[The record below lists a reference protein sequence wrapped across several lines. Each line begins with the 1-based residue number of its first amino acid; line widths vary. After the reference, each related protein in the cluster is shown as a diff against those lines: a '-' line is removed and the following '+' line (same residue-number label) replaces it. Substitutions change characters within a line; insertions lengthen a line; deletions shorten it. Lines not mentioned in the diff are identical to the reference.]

1 MAYTTNS
8 FIFISK
14 LVNVKFCVMQNELN
28 NQETKKPAKDTIWL
42 AEFDTRPSKFKIAVL
57 LLVMTY
63 MLKSQKKG
71 ITKKL
76 QNLVAH
82 QA

>member
-1 MAYTTNS
+1 
-8 FIFISK
+8 
-14 LVNVKFCVMQNELN
+14 MQNELN

-42 AEFDTRPSKFKIAVL
+42 AEFDTRPRKFKIVVL

-63 MLKSQKKG
+63 MLKSQKKR
-71 ITKKL
+71 ISKKL
-76 QNLVAH
+76 QNLVAY